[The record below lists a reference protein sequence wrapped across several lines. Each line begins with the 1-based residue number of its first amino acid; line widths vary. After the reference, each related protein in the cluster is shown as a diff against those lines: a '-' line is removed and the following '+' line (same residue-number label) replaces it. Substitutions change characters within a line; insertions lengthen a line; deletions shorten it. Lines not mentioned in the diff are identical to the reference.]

1 MATGP
6 RARPPRP
13 LRLERVTPSKPKPP
27 LTTTTS
33 ILPAAAVLGVA
44 VLMLA
49 IFMFINLVTDQGVS
63 TTTTIP
69 VIVGGVSVDHSS
81 TLLANCESPGTLP
94 SNIVGGVIVP
104 VTTRSRGPFQM
115 PNSGAGDFD
124 CYRPLATASSASALL
139 GFYRA
144 QLEARG
150 WALFSSGASN
160 GAPQYLFQKAG
171 SDTFYW
177 IIGITVDTGASSTT
191 STAWTFRIYQNS
203 ESI

>member
-1 MATGP
+1 
-6 RARPPRP
+6 
-13 LRLERVTPSKPKPP
+13 VTPSKPQPP

-69 VIVGGVSVDHSS
+69 VVVGGLSVDHSS
-81 TLLANCESPGTLP
+81 ALLTNCEPAGTLP
-94 SNIVGGVIVP
+94 ANITSGVMVP
-104 VTTRSRGPFQM
+104 VTTHSRGPFQM

-124 CYRPLATASSASALL
+124 CYRPLATTAGASTLL
-139 GFYRA
+139 GFYKA

-177 IIGITVDTGASSTT
+177 IIGITVDTTASSPT

-203 ESI
+203 EAI

>member
-1 MATGP
+1 MIDAKP
-6 RARPPRP
+6 R
-13 LRLERVTPSKPKPP
+13 PP

-33 ILPAAAVLGVA
+33 ILPAALVLGLA
-44 VLMLA
+44 VTMLVV
-49 IFMFINLVTDQGVS
+49 FMIINLVTSQGVS

-69 VIVGGVSVDHSS
+69 VVVGGLGLDASS
-81 TLLANCESPGTLP
+81 TLLSDCQTPGTPP
-94 SNIVGGVIVP
+94 SNIASGIVVP
-104 VTTRSRGPFQM
+104 VGTQARGPFQL

-124 CYRPLATASSASALL
+124 CYRPLVTSASASSLMS
-139 GFYRA
+139 FYRS

-150 WALFSSGASN
+150 WNLFSSGASN

-177 IIGITVDTGASSTT
+177 IIGVTVAPSASAGS

-203 ESI
+203 AAI

>member
-1 MATGP
+1 M
-6 RARPPRP
+6 
-13 LRLERVTPSKPKPP
+13 TPDKPQPP

-49 IFMFINLVTDQGVS
+49 IFMFINLVVDQGVA

-69 VIVGGVSVDHSS
+69 VIVGGLNVDHSS
-81 TLLANCESPGTLP
+81 TLLANCESPGTIP
-94 SNIVGGVIVP
+94 ANVVGGVLVP
-104 VTTRSRGPFQM
+104 VSTRSSGPFHI

-124 CYRPLATASSASALL
+124 CYRPLSSATSASDLL
-139 GFYRA
+139 GFYKT

-150 WALFSSGASN
+150 WNLFSSGASN

-177 IIGITVDTGASSTT
+177 IIGITVNT
-191 STAWTFRIYQNS
+191 STSHANATNWTFRIYQNS
-203 ESI
+203 EAI